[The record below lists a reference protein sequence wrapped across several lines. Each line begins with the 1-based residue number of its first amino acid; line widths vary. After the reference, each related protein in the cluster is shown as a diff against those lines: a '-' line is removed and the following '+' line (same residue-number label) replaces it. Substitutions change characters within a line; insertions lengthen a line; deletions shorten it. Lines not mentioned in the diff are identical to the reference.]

1 MEKASIKCSFK
12 DHYEIEAI
20 IYCQICK
27 VYLCNKCI
35 NFHSK
40 LFENHYTFKLGKNMK
55 EVFTGLCKEEN
66 HSIELKYFCKVHNQ
80 LCCAACIAKINNKGD
95 GQHKDCDVCIIEEI
109 KNDKQKTL
117 EENIKLLQ
125 KLSIN
130 LENLIN
136 DLKYLFV
143 KIEKN
148 KEKLKEN
155 IQKIFT
161 DIRNEL
167 NLREDKLLLEVDK
180 QFKKLNFDED
190 IIKQSENLPNKI
202 KLSLEKGKSLEKEWN
217 NNNNLNSMINDCINI
232 ENNIKDINL
241 INKNINKC
249 NINSKKNIEFFPKEK
264 DINIFLETIRAF
276 GKVCCSYLSFKKCPK
291 NINENRQYAITGDL
305 DNIITKTGSNNWMGT
320 ICENILDEKKVYQW
334 KVKILKTNYFK
345 IMAGVAPIDFDINS
359 SSYNTC
365 GWYYDARNYLYSGPP
380 FNYSKGANLNT
391 ANDEITVIMNMKKRT
406 LKFIIKNEDK
416 GDSYTDIPIDKP
428 ISPAIL
434 LCHQN
439 DSVEITDYLISE

>member
-1 MEKASIKCSFK
+1 MEKNSIKCSFK

-20 IYCQICK
+20 FYCQECK

-40 LFENHYTFKLGKNMK
+40 LFENHHTYKLDKNLK
-55 EVFTGLCKEEN
+55 EIFTGLCKEEN

-80 LCCAACIAKINNKGD
+80 LCCAACIAKISNKGD

-109 KNDKQKTL
+109 KNEKQKIL

-130 LENLIN
+130 LENQIN
-136 DLKYLFV
+136 DLKNLFI
-143 KIEKN
+143 KIGQN
-148 KEKLKEN
+148 KEKLKED

-180 QFKKLNFDED
+180 QFKELNCDED
-190 IIKQSENLPNKI
+190 IIKQSENLPIKI
-202 KLSLEKGKSLEKEWN
+202 KLSLEKGKNLEKEWD
-217 NNNNLNSMINDCINI
+217 NNNNLNSMINDCINL
-232 ENNIKDINL
+232 ENNIKVINS
-241 INKNINKC
+241 INENINKC
-249 NINSKKNIEFFPKEK
+249 KINSKQKIEFFPKEK
-264 DINIFLETIRAF
+264 SNFLETIRIF
-276 GKVCCSYLSFKKCPK
+276 GKVCCPYLSFKKCPN
-291 NINENRQYAITGDL
+291 NINENRKYEITGDF
-305 DNIITKTGSNNWMGT
+305 DNIITKSGSDNWMGT
-320 ICENILDEKKVYQW
+320 ICTNILDKNKIYKW
-334 KVKILKTNYFK
+334 KIKILKTRYSL

-365 GWYYDARNYLYSGPP
+365 GWYYDIRNYLYSGPP
-380 FNYSKGANLNT
+380 FNYSKGANLNAT
-391 ANDEITVIMNMKKRT
+391 NDEVTVIMNMKKRT